1 LGSRDDEPDQVEA
14 ACDELWRYMIVLE
27 HLVTEPVSVAGGAA
41 PGLHGRRA
49 DPPLPGHG
57 QALGALMTAHE
68 GLRRLESMLQ
78 ASAGLPVRRR
88 PGSDGNTAALIEQL
102 PRLAAAVHD
111 GDRDTALYYLSKW
124 IGEAKAV
131 HGIDE
136 ARRWRHL
143 PRRAGEALPPRCP
156 YCLTYQLVADV
167 EAAVVACSMPRC
179 TDRNGAPPV
188 ATYEQSASGKR
199 RLCWADGLVEVAPD
213 LTGGTR

>member
-1 LGSRDDEPDQVEA
+1 
-14 ACDELWRYMIVLE
+14 MIVLE
-27 HLVTEPVSVAGGAA
+27 HLVTEPVAAAGGAA

-102 PRLAAAVHD
+102 PKLAAAVHD
-111 GDRDTALYYLSKW
+111 GDRDTALYYLGKW

-136 ARRWRHL
+136 AQRWRAL
-143 PRRAGEALPPRCP
+143 PRRPGEALPPRCP
-156 YCLTYQLVADV
+156 YCRTYQLRADV
-167 EAAVVACSMPRC
+167 EQQLVACTNRTC
-179 TDRNGAPPV
+179 HDRNGVSPV
-188 ATYEQSASGKR
+188 ATYEEHSAGKR
-199 RLCWADGLVEVAPD
+199 RLCWADGLIEVAPD
-213 LTGGTR
+213 LTTGGTR